1 MAAPDNRAP
10 FALVGEVGRM
20 PTLTRNRRRA
30 GRPWRL
36 LHVSRN
42 AVLDEQA
49 HHSTVVEYGLS
60 QSSHFT

>member
-1 MAAPDNRAP
+1 
-10 FALVGEVGRM
+10 M

-30 GRPWRL
+30 GRTWRL

-42 AVLDEQA
+42 TVPDEQA

-60 QSSHFT
+60 QSSHIM

>member
-1 MAAPDNRAP
+1 
-10 FALVGEVGRM
+10 M

-30 GRPWRL
+30 GRTWRP

-42 AVLDEQA
+42 TVPDEQA

-60 QSSHFT
+60 QSSHIT